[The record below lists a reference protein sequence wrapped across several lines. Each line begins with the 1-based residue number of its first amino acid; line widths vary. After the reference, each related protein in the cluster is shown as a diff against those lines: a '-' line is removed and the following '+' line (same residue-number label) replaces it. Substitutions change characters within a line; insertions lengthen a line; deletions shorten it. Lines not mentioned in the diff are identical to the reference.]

1 MKAVTKTFDDEYPVE
16 QYQNLYASISYP
28 EKAADYPSI
37 WVTFDVASLAPVGV
51 DTKQYAPVDSGF
63 QMFKT
68 WQYTG
73 NASFVITAL
82 TSLERDEIFDEMV
95 RVIAFGSLNNGRS
108 TFRNTIDNN
117 DYIRTVF
124 NWDKISTSG
133 FQPTMGTPWG
143 TDEIVYEATITME
156 VYGEFSSDSTTGTL
170 LPLSAVTVTPEI
182 EPIPPELRIV

>member
-95 RVIAFGSLNNGRS
+95 RVIAFGSGIPEERASSNHA
-108 TFRNTIDNN
+108 RNCFTG
-117 DYIRTVF
+117 
-124 NWDKISTSG
+124 SG
-133 FQPTMGTPWG
+133 
-143 TDEIVYEATITME
+143 
-156 VYGEFSSDSTTGTL
+156 SRSDSVSG
-170 LPLSAVTVTPEI
+170 S
-182 EPIPPELRIV
+182 RS